1 MRLSNKDLE
10 MKILRTT
17 LELLSEK
24 EPSEIGMRDVAKK
37 CGISAT
43 SIYTYYKDKN
53 ELFIKISVSSIN
65 NLKNLMS
72 SKVSSIEDPKEKVK
86 TALEIYRDWCFENPK
101 TAILVFSKLEEK
113 IGAEDIMNFYICN
126 RFGEDLLYECQDKS
140 LYSGEDIKLDTGILI
155 SGLWGC
161 IESIITKRA
170 DPIFWTEGKKFTD
183 RFIQLTL
190 DSLFVE
196 DKNESTGTQR

>member
-86 TALEIYRDWCFENPK
+86 TALEIYRDW
-101 TAILVFSKLEEK
+101 
-113 IGAEDIMNFYICN
+113 
-126 RFGEDLLYECQDKS
+126 
-140 LYSGEDIKLDTGILI
+140 
-155 SGLWGC
+155 
-161 IESIITKRA
+161 
-170 DPIFWTEGKKFTD
+170 
-183 RFIQLTL
+183 
-190 DSLFVE
+190 
-196 DKNESTGTQR
+196 

>member
-1 MRLSNKDLE
+1 
-10 MKILRTT
+10 
-17 LELLSEK
+17 
-24 EPSEIGMRDVAKK
+24 
-37 CGISAT
+37 
-43 SIYTYYKDKN
+43 
-53 ELFIKISVSSIN
+53 
-65 NLKNLMS
+65 
-72 SKVSSIEDPKEKVK
+72 
-86 TALEIYRDWCFENPK
+86 
-101 TAILVFSKLEEK
+101 
-113 IGAEDIMNFYICN
+113 MNFYICN

>member
-1 MRLSNKDLE
+1 
-10 MKILRTT
+10 MKILNTT
-17 LELLSEK
+17 LELLTEK

-53 ELFIKISVSSIN
+53 EIFIKISVSSIN

-72 SKVSSIEDPKEKVK
+72 AKVSSIEDPKEKIR
-86 TALEIYRDWCFENPK
+86 TALETYRDWCFENPK
-101 TAILVFSKLEEK
+101 TAILIFSKLEEK
-113 IGAEDIMNFYICN
+113 IDAEDIMSFYICN
-126 RFGEDLLYECQDKS
+126 HLGEDLMYECQDRNR
-140 LYSGEDIKLDTGILI
+140 YSGEDIKLDTGIII

-190 DSLFVE
+190 DSLIGDE
-196 DKNESTGTQR
+196 KNESAGTQR